1 MRKKAAAI
9 FYTTITILA
18 FLWIFSPSVAQSPP
32 TEIGRYQMATD
43 FKQDGFNQ
51 IYVTV
56 IDTTTGEVVRR
67 EEYDPGN
74 YDKGVVPR

>member
-1 MRKKAAAI
+1 MRVKAAAL
-9 FYTTITILA
+9 FYTTLSILA
-18 FLWIFSPSVAQSPP
+18 FLWIFSPSVAQQAP
-32 TEIGRYQMATD
+32 TEIGRYQMSTD

-74 YDKGVVPR
+74 YPKGVVPR